1 MSKTETL
8 RQSAEAANAKRLEA
22 LGLDEKAKAVSQAR
36 TVEELAK
43 AIEPLAKALATLSS
57 EAGQTLAEIEQKT
70 KAASVD
76 FQRQIAAANDS
87 LGTVVQATTQSTRQ
101 LKQATNQL
109 SLMHYILAIGAG
121 LLSALLVSGFWL
133 WFKPPTVQTTLDPK
147 AVAEYLKP
155 AVIEVM
161 KNAKE
166 VKPGKG
172 K

>member
-1 MSKTETL
+1 M
-8 RQSAEAANAKRLEA
+8 
-22 LGLDEKAKAVSQAR
+22 SQAR

-57 EAGQTLAEIEQKT
+57 EASQTLAEIEQKT
-70 KAASVD
+70 KAASID

-87 LGTVVQATTQSTRQ
+87 LAMVVQATTQSTRQ

-109 SLMHYILAIGAG
+109 SLIHFVLVMGAG
-121 LLSALLVSGFWL
+121 LLSALLVIGSWH
-133 WFKPPTVQTTLDPK
+133 WYRPPTAPSPIDPK
-147 AVAEYLKP
+147 AVAENLKP
-155 AVIEVM
+155 VVIEAL

-166 VKPGKG
+166 AKPAKG